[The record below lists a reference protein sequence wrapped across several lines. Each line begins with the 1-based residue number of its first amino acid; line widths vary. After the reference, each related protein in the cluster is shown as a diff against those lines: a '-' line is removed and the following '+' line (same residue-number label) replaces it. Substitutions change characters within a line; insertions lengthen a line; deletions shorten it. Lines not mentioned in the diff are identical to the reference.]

1 MNNRTIF
8 MIVLLLVLVVVLA
21 ILITRSCGGAAIIG
35 GAVPT
40 HLLKPAGKGPHG
52 HTAVLDTS
60 GTGESSITLSHAHRV
75 HDYVATPA
83 PPDMHTHDITR
94 YIVSSHENA

>member
-21 ILITRSCGGAAIIG
+21 ILITRSCGTATFVG
-35 GAVPT
+35 GAIPT

-60 GTGESSITLSHAHRV
+60 GTGDSSTTLAHAHHVRS
-75 HDYVATPA
+75 YVAAPA

-94 YIVSSHENA
+94 YIVSSENA

>member
-21 ILITRSCGGAAIIG
+21 ILISRSCGGAAAIIG

-52 HTAVLDTS
+52 HTAALDPS
-60 GTGESSITLSHAHRV
+60 GTGESSTTLSHAHRV
-75 HDYVATPA
+75 HNYVAAPA

-94 YIVSSHENA
+94 YIVSSENA